1 MDVMKMGE
9 YMQYVERNGC
19 CLNIE
24 EKIKLGLAI
33 SELMSDLN
41 LQRCYFVGKVTGR
54 YQFRFVLTSF
64 GAIFCNL

>member
-9 YMQYVERNGC
+9 HMQYVEKNGC

-33 SELMSDLN
+33 SELCSDLG
-41 LQRCYFVGKVTGR
+41 LKKCWFVGKITGKNIFTIIGFLVTI
-54 YQFRFVLTSF
+54 L
-64 GAIFCNL
+64 